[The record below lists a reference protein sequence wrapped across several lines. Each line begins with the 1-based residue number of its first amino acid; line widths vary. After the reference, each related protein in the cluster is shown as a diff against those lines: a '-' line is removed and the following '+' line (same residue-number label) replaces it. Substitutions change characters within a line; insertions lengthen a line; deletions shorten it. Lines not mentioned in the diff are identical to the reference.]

1 MPEATVSPDELPVGV
16 LTVEVGGRITRVN
29 PCLAGWLG
37 RPPEALAGSHIDQ
50 WLSRA
55 GRVLY
60 HTHVLPTLQL
70 HEQLQ
75 ELSLSLDI
83 EGRAMPV
90 LASATKVQRPGGPQ
104 VLLVLSPMRERLRVE
119 AELHRARRSADA
131 APALL
136 FEYELEAQGQG
147 SFGYLSAGLWHL
159 PGTVADPGRVAES
172 VVWDRVHPEDLPALM
187 RAREASAREHQVWT
201 ARFRARADADRD
213 WTLHDLLAQPTTQ
226 ADGGMVWHG
235 TITDVS
241 RLHEMEQAARARD
254 AALQA
259 SRAKSEFLARMS
271 HELRTPLNGIIGFTQ
286 LLAADTR
293 EPPTA
298 EQRRRLEVI
307 LASGQRLLGLI
318 NELLDIGSIEAGRLA
333 LEQRPTPLRSLLQ
346 QAIAAL
352 EPMVAAAGVSLTL
365 TCEPQ
370 VAVLADAAR
379 LGQVVTNLLSNAVK
393 YNRPQ
398 GWVAVRVRQAEERVW
413 LEVQDSGIGL
423 SAEQQAALFQP
434 FRRLAARRGEIEGSG
449 LGLVIARHLVEAM
462 GGQLQVRSEAGQGS
476 CFSVLLQAA
485 PADLIGQAAPLAE
498 APPARLTGPAH
509 RVLYVEDDPVNA
521 LLVSQAL
528 GALGAL
534 TVQVVSSGAQ
544 ALESVSASQPD
555 LLLLD
560 MHLGDMEGPQLLQQ
574 LQAMPALQG
583 VPKVAISADA
593 LPEDRA
599 AALAAGFDDYW
610 TKPVD
615 VHRLREDVMQLLQ
628 SASAAA
634 ARPLTA
640 GP

>member
-1 MPEATVSPDELPVGV
+1 MLEADDSLDELPVGV
-16 LTVEVGGRITRVN
+16 VTVDVEGRITRVN
-29 PCLAGWLG
+29 PCLAGWLM
-37 RPPEALAGSHIDQ
+37 RPPEALAGSHIDR

-70 HEQLQ
+70 HGQLQ

-90 LASATKVQRPGGPQ
+90 LASATLAQRPGGPQ

-159 PGTVADPGRVAES
+159 PGRVSDPGRMAES

-187 RAREASAREHQVWT
+187 QAREVSAREHQVWT

-213 WTLHDLLAQPTTQ
+213 WTLHDLLAQPSLQ
-226 ADGGMVWHG
+226 ADGGWVWHG

-271 HELRTPLNGIIGFTQ
+271 HELRTPLNGIIGFAQ
-286 LLAADTR
+286 LLVADTH

-298 EQRRRLEVI
+298 EQRRRLDVI

-333 LEQRPTPLRSLLQ
+333 LEQRPTLLQPLLQ
-346 QAIAAL
+346 QAVAAL
-352 EPMVAAAGVSLTL
+352 EPMVASAGVSLTL
-365 TCEPQ
+365 ACEPQ
-370 VAVLADAAR
+370 AAALADAAR

-398 GWVAVRVRQAEERVW
+398 GWVAVRVRQADDRVW

-423 SAEQQAALFQP
+423 STEQQAALFQP

-476 CFSVLLQAA
+476 CFSVVLQAA
-485 PADLIGQAAPLAE
+485 PVAMDDRLEATAE
-498 APPARLTGPAH
+498 APLTRLTGPAH

-521 LLVSQAL
+521 MLVSQAL
-528 GALGAL
+528 MGLGAL
-534 TVQVVSSGAQ
+534 TVQVVSTGAQ
-544 ALESVSASQPD
+544 ALEAVLASRPD

-560 MHLGDMEGPQLLQQ
+560 MHLGDMDGPQLLQQ
-574 LQAMPALQG
+574 LQALPVLQG

-599 AALAAGFDDYW
+599 SALAAGFDDYW

-615 VHRLREDVMQLLQ
+615 VHRLRADVSKLLH
-628 SASAAA
+628 AAPAAA
-634 ARPLTA
+634 ARPPA
-640 GP
+640 AR